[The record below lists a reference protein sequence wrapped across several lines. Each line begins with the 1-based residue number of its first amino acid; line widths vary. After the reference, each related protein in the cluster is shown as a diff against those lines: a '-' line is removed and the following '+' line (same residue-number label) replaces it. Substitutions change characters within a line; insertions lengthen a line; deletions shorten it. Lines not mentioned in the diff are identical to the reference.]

1 MSDVVKDSIWNHTN
15 GNEYTVLLITNE
27 YSENQ
32 DKYPTTVVYQGKNK
46 RIWSRP
52 LLDWHRS
59 MTLKIGSYDD

>member
-1 MSDVVKDSIWNHTN
+1 MDSLAKGSIWSHTN
-15 GNEYTVLLITNE
+15 GNEYTVLLMANE

-52 LLDWHRS
+52 LSDWHRS
-59 MTLKIGSYDD
+59 MKLEIGSYDE